1 MRLADTEV
9 RLMPVQESKLIFFDT
24 ETTGLRPGHDE
35 VVEIASIMTDLKLRE
50 ISRFEKKI
58 KFDTEKITP
67 EAAKVNG
74 YNKEEWA
81 DAVPFQEWKDWLK
94 KLVPYGH
101 VAIGV
106 GQNPRFDRDMID
118 LFYYKPAFFSMS
130 YHVIDIAAFSLA
142 MKVAGVVQVPN
153 VRLET
158 MMDAFKLGKQTHRAM
173 GDCEAVLTIF
183 SAIVNLFKGKD
194 ILSYFL
200 NGGRGSK
207 KEEPAE
213 DPVELVKEDGSFL

>member
-1 MRLADTEV
+1 
-9 RLMPVQESKLIFFDT
+9 MPVHESKLIFFDT

-50 ISRFEKKI
+50 VSRFEARI
-58 KFDTEKITP
+58 QFDETKITP

-74 YNKEEWA
+74 YNPEEWA
-81 DAVPFQEWKDWLK
+81 DAVPFQEWKDWLQR
-94 KLVPYGH
+94 LCPRGN

-118 LFYYKPAFFSMS
+118 FFYYKPAFFPMS
-130 YHVIDIAAFSLA
+130 YHVIDVAAFSLA
-142 MKVAGVVQVPN
+142 MKVAGVIEVPN

-158 MMDAFKLGKQTHRAM
+158 MMEVFKLGKQTHRAL
-173 GDCEAVLTIF
+173 GDCEAVLAIF
-183 SAIVNLFKGKD
+183 KAIVKLFKEKD

-200 NGGRGSK
+200 NGGREEK
-207 KEEPAE
+207 KEEVLE
-213 DPVELVKEDGSFL
+213 MTKDDGSFL

>member
-1 MRLADTEV
+1 
-9 RLMPVQESKLIFFDT
+9 MPVQESKLIFFDT

-50 ISRFEKKI
+50 ISRFEAKI
-58 KFDTEKITP
+58 QFDESKITP

-74 YNKEEWA
+74 YNPGEWA
-81 DAVPFQEWKDWLK
+81 DAVPFQKWKDWLK
-94 KLVPYGH
+94 KLCPYGH

-106 GQNPRFDRDMID
+106 GQNPRFDREIVDA
-118 LFYYKPAFFSMS
+118 FYYRPSFFPIS

-142 MKVAGVVQVPN
+142 MKVAGVIQVPN

-158 MMDAFKLGKQTHRAM
+158 MMDVFKLGKQTHRAM

-183 SAIVNLFKGKD
+183 EAIVKLFKGKD
-194 ILSYFL
+194 ILSHFL
-200 NGGRGSK
+200 NGDQGKK
-207 KEEPAE
+207 KEE
-213 DPVELVKEDGSFL
+213 DLVEQPKGNESFL